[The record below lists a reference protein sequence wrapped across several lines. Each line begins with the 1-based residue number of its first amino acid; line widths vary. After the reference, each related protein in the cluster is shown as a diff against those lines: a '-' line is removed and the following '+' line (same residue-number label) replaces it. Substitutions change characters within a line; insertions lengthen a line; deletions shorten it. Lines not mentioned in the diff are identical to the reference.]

1 MCRSEGVFSFD
12 SIVIPYKG
20 KEGERIVRQFRRAL
34 DRALPANVKPQIV
47 YTGKKV
53 GSYFRI
59 KDKVPIEHQSNLV
72 YAFKK
77 ENSTLY
83 NGETSVRF
91 GERTDQHQNTDKKSS
106 VYKYLQEHPMNVSDD
121 NFEILETGLTN
132 KINRKIAE
140 ALYIKD
146 FNPPLNERVRSFKL
160 MLFN

>member
-1 MCRSEGVFSFD
+1 MIVEESTMKP
-12 SIVIPYKG
+12 SINLPYKG

-34 DRALPANVKPQIV
+34 DRALPANIKPQIV

-72 YAFKK
+72 YSFKK
-77 ENSTLY
+77 DNSTLY
-83 NGETSVRF
+83 NGETKVRF
-91 GERTDQHQNTDKKSS
+91 GERTDQHQNTDKNSS
-106 VYKYLQEHPMNVSDD
+106 VYKFMQENHMNVTDD
-121 NFEILETGLTN
+121 NFEILETGFTN